1 MATLFFE
8 ILPQI
13 YHNFGDIIEL
23 LYKRGDFVDFRE
35 IHITQPSQLKYRN
48 ECVSIRTN
56 DQLIDRIPLSE
67 INTIV
72 VDSPQVIFSERFLL
86 GCQEKHVNL
95 ILTDKRHQPISM
107 VTKPRVY
114 DQMSWSDSIKSL
126 VWQVVVRAKLQHQA
140 MLLSYLNL
148 PSFTLPDFGVKITD
162 SIEALSAKTTF
173 RQLFGDDFVRDRDLH
188 DVNQV
193 LNYGYSLLA
202 HYLTTE
208 IVSHGYLPALGVHH
222 HSNDNDCNLAWD
234 LVEPFRFVIDKYGFD
249 HQHQSMN
256 VLMRSN
262 LIDLLNIGITFN
274 GQHYET
280 LSSCL
285 DDYVA
290 LVLRTLSSG
299 NLHDFKIGVG
309 EDVMDAVIDH
319 V

>member
-1 MATLFFE
+1 M
-8 ILPQI
+8 
-13 YHNFGDIIEL
+13 
-23 LYKRGDFVDFRE
+23 DFRE
-35 IHITQPSQLKYRN
+35 IHITQPSQLKYKN

-56 DQLIDRIPLSE
+56 DQLIDSIPLDE

-72 VDSPQVIFSERFLL
+72 VDSPQVIFSERFLV
-86 GCQEKHVNL
+86 GCQENNVNL
-95 ILTDKRHQPISM
+95 VLTDKKHQPVSM
-107 VTKPRVY
+107 TTKPRIHY
-114 DQMSWSDSIKSL
+114 QMNWSNSIKL
-126 VWQVVVRAKLQHQA
+126 LIWQEIVRAKLRHQA
-140 MLLSYLNL
+140 MLLSYLKM
-148 PSFTLPDFGVKITD
+148 PSFTLPDFGVEITD
-162 SIEALSAKTTF
+162 SIEALVAKTNF
-173 RQLFGDDFVRDRDLH
+173 RQLFGNDFVRDRDLH

-208 IVSHGYLPALGVHH
+208 IVSHGYLPAWGIHH

-234 LVEPFRFVIDKYGFD
+234 LVEPFRFVIDKYAFD

-262 LIDLLNIGITFN
+262 LIDLLNVGITFN

-280 LSSCL
+280 LTSCL

-299 NLHDFKIGVG
+299 NLHDFKIEVG
-309 EDVMDAVIDH
+309 RDVMDAVIDH

>member
-1 MATLFFE
+1 M
-8 ILPQI
+8 
-13 YHNFGDIIEL
+13 
-23 LYKRGDFVDFRE
+23 DFRE
-35 IHITQPSQLKYRN
+35 IHITQPAQLKYRN
-48 ECVSIRTN
+48 EGVLIRTN
-56 DQLIDRIPLSE
+56 DWLIDSIPLSE

-72 VDSPQVIFSERFLL
+72 VDSSQVIFSERFLV
-86 GCQEKHVNL
+86 GCQENNVSL
-95 ILTDKRHQPISM
+95 VLTDKKHQPVSM
-107 VTKPRVY
+107 TTKPRIH
-114 DQMSWSDSIKSL
+114 DQMNWSNSIKSL
-126 VWQVVVRAKLQHQA
+126 IWQEIVRAKLRHQA
-140 MLLSYLNL
+140 MLLSYLKL
-148 PSFTLPDFGVKITD
+148 PSFTLPDFGVEVTD
-162 SIEALSAKTTF
+162 SIEALAAKNTF

-193 LNYGYSLLA
+193 LNYGYSVLA

-208 IVSHGYLPALGVHH
+208 IVSHGYLPAVGIHH
-222 HSNDNDCNLAWD
+222 HSDDNKCNLSWD
-234 LVEPFRFVIDKYGFD
+234 LVEPFRFVIDKYAFD

-290 LVLRTLSSG
+290 LVLKTLSSG
-299 NLHDFKIGVG
+299 NLHGFKIEVKR
-309 EDVMDAVIDH
+309 DVMDAVIDH

>member
-1 MATLFFE
+1 M
-8 ILPQI
+8 
-13 YHNFGDIIEL
+13 
-23 LYKRGDFVDFRE
+23 DFRE

-48 ECVSIRTN
+48 GCVSIRTN
-56 DQLIDRIPLSE
+56 DHLIDSIPLSE

-72 VDSPQVIFSERFLL
+72 VDSSRVIFSERFLV
-86 GCQEKHVNL
+86 GCQKNHVSL
-95 ILTDKRHQPISM
+95 VLTDKRHQPGLM
-107 VTKPRVY
+107 TTKPRVY
-114 DQMSWSDSIKSL
+114 DQMGWSESIKSL
-126 VWQVVVRAKLQHQA
+126 VWQSIVRSKLKNES

-148 PSFTLPDFGVKITD
+148 PSFTLPDFGVEITD
-162 SIEALSAKTTF
+162 SIEALAAKTTF
-173 RQLFGDDFVRDRDLH
+173 HQLFGANFVRDRDLRG
-188 DVNQV
+188 VNQI

-208 IVSHGYLPALGVHH
+208 IVSYNYLPALGIHH

-234 LVEPFRFVIDKYGFD
+234 LVEPFRFVIDKYAFD
-249 HQHQSMN
+249 HQHQEMN

-285 DDYVA
+285 NDYVA
-290 LVLRTLSSG
+290 LVLRTLNSG
-299 NLHDFKIGVG
+299 NLHDFKIEVG
-309 EDVMDAVIDH
+309 KDVMDAVIDH

>member
-1 MATLFFE
+1 ML
-8 ILPQI
+8 
-13 YHNFGDIIEL
+13 D
-23 LYKRGDFVDFRE
+23 KRGDFLDFRE
-35 IHITQPSQLKYRN
+35 IHITQPAQLKYRN
-48 ECVSIRTN
+48 KCVSIRTN
-56 DQLIDRIPLSE
+56 DQLIDSIPLDE

-72 VDSPQVIFSERFLL
+72 VDSPQVIFSERFLV
-86 GCQEKHVNL
+86 GCQENNVNL
-95 ILTDKRHQPISM
+95 ILTDKKHQPVSM
-107 VTKPRVY
+107 STKPRIH
-114 DQMSWSDSIKSL
+114 DQMNWSNSIKSL
-126 VWQVVVRAKLQHQA
+126 VWQVIVRAKLMHQA

-148 PSFTLPDFGVKITD
+148 TSFTLPDFGVEITD
-162 SIEALSAKTTF
+162 SVEALAAKTTF

-208 IVSHGYLPALGVHH
+208 IVSHGYLPALGIHH

-234 LVEPFRFVIDKYGFD
+234 LVEPFRFVIDKYAFD
-249 HQHQSMN
+249 HQHDRLD

-285 DDYVA
+285 DDYVV
-290 LVLRTLSSG
+290 LVLKTLSSG
-299 NLHDFKIGVG
+299 NLHDFKLEVKR
-309 EDVMDAVIDH
+309 DVMDAVIDH